1 MIFKMIINCHVLTL
15 NYVFLYIQSTN
26 NPLSLIEN
34 GSLKDDFFN
43 ALIQ

>member
-1 MIFKMIINCHVLTL
+1 MIINRHVLTL

-26 NPLSLIEN
+26 NPLSLIEHEA
-34 GSLKDDFFN
+34 LKQIFFN